1 MKPLLEIG
9 VSGMSRSEWEPWTFI
24 CRKTHYCLAT
34 VIVSCWFF
42 FGPIQWRTF
51 QITFPTLLN
60 LCRNV
65 VGSRLSKWAKNP
77 LQASRHLSEPQFG
90 LAPSPSQLPCLH
102 IVQGLSKRLLIV
114 SQAVVQQGLI
124 MVPGRSR
131 SAPQLTVVGFLLQ
144 V

>member
-1 MKPLLEIG
+1 MD
-9 VSGMSRSEWEPWTFI
+9 R
-24 CRKTHYCLAT
+24 
-34 VIVSCWFF
+34 
-42 FGPIQWRTF
+42 
-51 QITFPTLLN
+51 
-60 LCRNV
+60 
-65 VGSRLSKWAKNP
+65 GSQLSKDNEDDEDDEDDKDDKDDKEDEEEEEATNIKSTNPHLAGGENP
-77 LQASRHLSEPQFG
+77 LQASRHLSEPQLG